1 VSAWEG
7 QKGVGRAQVCVCVC
21 VCARV
26 CARQGC
32 RRMCLIVYALLCVSV
47 GMSFSRLGQ
56 IRISIIIGITRYG
69 IYAVKYRGG
78 GVFAFRNVSV
88 SK

>member
-1 VSAWEG
+1 
-7 QKGVGRAQVCVCVC
+7 
-21 VCARV
+21 
-26 CARQGC
+26 
-32 RRMCLIVYALLCVSV
+32 MCLIVYALLCVSV